1 MVIYMKT
8 LYTILWIVF
17 FLIITCLLYNYLS
30 IENMQVINIDKNN
43 KEYMDMLISTTSI
56 FGGIFVIVA
65 ILGLSSPITIAHPAI
80 SKYYSQRKL

>member
-17 FLIITCLLYNYLS
+17 FLIITWLLYNYLS

-56 FGGIFVIVA
+56 FGGIFIIVA
-65 ILGLSSPITIAHPAI
+65 ILGLSSPITIAKPAV
-80 SKYYSQRKL
+80 SKYYSQKKP

>member
-1 MVIYMKT
+1 MKT

-17 FLIITCLLYNYLS
+17 FLIITWLLYNYLS

-56 FGGIFVIVA
+56 FGGIFIIVA
-65 ILGLSSPITIAHPAI
+65 ILGLSSPITIAKPAV
-80 SKYYSQRKL
+80 SKYYSQKKP

>member
-8 LYTILWIVF
+8 LHTFLWIVF
-17 FLIITCLLYNYLS
+17 FLIITWLLYNYLS

-56 FGGIFVIVA
+56 FGGIFIIVA
-65 ILGLSSPITIAHPAI
+65 ILGLSSPITIAQPAV
-80 SKYYSQRKL
+80 SKYYSQKKP